1 MLADTASIKVDC
13 SGNAPSS
20 NLCETACGANAA
32 CDDKAVGECTS
43 ATSLQKC
50 DNSCSPVSSC
60 GDGTVNCGEDCEP
73 PNTAACDA
81 NCKSTCKSCASPKT
95 LGTLSNYGDA
105 LSAATCAISSTMQD
119 DIFKFTLNKPGYV
132 VATLTSTTAG
142 IGIDGIAKK
151 GTNYCSPPILCN
163 TDGSTSSSNPT
174 ISCSFYASS
183 LGEYGYVAT
192 WGYGSGSA
200 IVTAALYE
208 CIADN
213 AIDSACPLDKPYCS
227 SNKCVECM
235 IDTDCKGTDG
245 TYNTYCPKDSTTPNY
260 ILPSCTVANT
270 CQCATSCVGNA
281 ECAPN
286 FCCTAESPQGP
297 NIKLPGKTEYTCE
310 PKGTTSN
317 PWLCT

>member
-1 MLADTASIKVDC
+1 
-13 SGNAPSS
+13 
-20 NLCETACGANAA
+20 
-32 CDDKAVGECTS
+32 
-43 ATSLQKC
+43 
-50 DNSCSPVSSC
+50 
-60 GDGTVNCGEDCEP
+60 
-73 PNTAACDA
+73 
-81 NCKSTCKSCASPKT
+81 
-95 LGTLSNYGDA
+95 
-105 LSAATCAISSTMQD
+105 MQD

-213 AIDSACPLDKPYCS
+213 AVDANCPAAKPYCTDNVCVQCLSNDLTYGDANTNNDRS
-227 SNKCVECM
+227 SQCPAAKPRCDTRAGSATQYTCIVPEPCNTN
-235 IDTDCKGTDG
+235 TDC
-245 TYNTYCPKDSTTPNY
+245 
-260 ILPSCTVANT
+260 PSG
-270 CQCATSCVGNA
+270 Q
-281 ECAPN
+281 
-286 FCCTAESPQGP
+286 CCTAD
-297 NIKLPGKTEYTCE
+297 LPATFQLIPGECVASGSKRTPGQPSY
-310 PKGTTSN
+310 
-317 PWLCT
+317 LCA

>member
-1 MLADTASIKVDC
+1 MKIPCVGGIGVITGQSSGTTGGPCWNTASQYTGKYSKDDASGTYECVQCSGTKKTKLLADTASIKVDC

-163 TDGSTSSSNPT
+163 TDGSTTSS
-174 ISCSFYASS
+174 
-183 LGEYGYVAT
+183 
-192 WGYGSGSA
+192 
-200 IVTAALYE
+200 
-208 CIADN
+208 
-213 AIDSACPLDKPYCS
+213 
-227 SNKCVECM
+227 
-235 IDTDCKGTDG
+235 
-245 TYNTYCPKDSTTPNY
+245 
-260 ILPSCTVANT
+260 
-270 CQCATSCVGNA
+270 
-281 ECAPN
+281 
-286 FCCTAESPQGP
+286 
-297 NIKLPGKTEYTCE
+297 
-310 PKGTTSN
+310 
-317 PWLCT
+317 